1 MAPGTSVASA
11 IPAHSVLLRD
21 SEEGTAPKIFA
32 APQRDAGAAI
42 DGLDLQDRIGVRET
56 DPAGPAQGIQRVEQR
71 LVEKTLFLRCRQPPF
86 EPVPVQPNMKAHAR
100 ALGPRGWRY
109 SVP

>member
-11 IPAHSVLLRD
+11 IPAHSVLSRD

-56 DPAGPAQGIQRVEQR
+56 DPAGRAQGIEHVEQASSR
-71 LVEKTLFLRCRQPPF
+71 KRSSLGVNSLPLNPRRCSRI
-86 EPVPVQPNMKAHAR
+86 
-100 ALGPRGWRY
+100 
-109 SVP
+109 